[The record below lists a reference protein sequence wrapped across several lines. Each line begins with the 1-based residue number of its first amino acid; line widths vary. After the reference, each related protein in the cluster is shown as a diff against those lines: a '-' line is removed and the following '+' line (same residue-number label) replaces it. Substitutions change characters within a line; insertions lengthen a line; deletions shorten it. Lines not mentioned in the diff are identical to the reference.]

1 MSRVIS
7 LRLKDDQAAQLDR
20 LARQFERSPSATAAL
35 LLAEKLTEEQFPC
48 LEFRDTI
55 LGRELF
61 VKGTR
66 LKIWQVVMVARGY
79 GMDAARV
86 AKELMAPA
94 QGIESALAYAEAN
107 PDEINRILEEVESFT
122 FEDLKRIVPWAKKA
136 LE

>member
-7 LRLKDDQAAQLDR
+7 VRLKDEQAAQLDR

-35 LLAEKLTEEQFPC
+35 LLAEKLTEEQFPL

-61 VKGTR
+61 VKGSR

-79 GMDAARV
+79 GMDAGRV
-86 AKELMAPA
+86 AEELMDRE
-94 QGIESALAYAEAN
+94 QGIESALAYAEAH
-107 PDEINRILEEVESFT
+107 PDEVNQTLEQVESFT

-136 LE
+136 WD